1 MDTSLHYLTMANQM
15 LIQKRLLER
24 VKASGLTLGQPKV
37 LDYLKD
43 HDGASQKEIAA
54 GCLIEAGS
62 LTSILNRMEEKN
74 LIERRML
81 NGNRRTFHIFMTES
95 GKKARNWLRK
105 FSGKL
110 KRLPGKIFR
119 RKKQKLL
126 WRFIIKFIR
135 TCLRQ
140 AVNIQGKREVTNEQ
154 TKKICDFSDRAFC
167 ELARCQPDHESKS
180 WNIANFIDSICTESQ
195 LSVYTWKLYNIF
207 QYISDLAAAFDPAQ
221 KLQAGTRITDSGFHH
236 LRIFY

>member
-95 GKKARNWLRK
+95 GKK
-105 FSGKL
+105 S
-110 KRLPGKIFR
+110 
-119 RKKQKLL
+119 QKLVEEVFREIETTA
-126 WRFIIKFIR
+126 WKDISPEEAEAFM
-135 TCLRQ
+135 
-140 AVNIQGKREVTNEQ
+140 AVYHKIYKNLSETGCEHTGKEGTN
-154 TKKICDFSDRAFC
+154 K
-167 ELARCQPDHESKS
+167 
-180 WNIANFIDSICTESQ
+180 
-195 LSVYTWKLYNIF
+195 
-207 QYISDLAAAFDPAQ
+207 
-221 KLQAGTRITDSGFHH
+221 
-236 LRIFY
+236 